1 MLHISIGQD
10 RYLQKHLEGWER
22 EKLKRILEKKKNN
35 QYRRNHSRLLF
46 LQDQD
51 QASLIN
57 KLKDYLTKEEI
68 MLGIAESVIGVAGK
82 VLDKFVEDK
91 DLKTKLSHELK
102 SQIVSLDLAQAQ
114 TNLEQAK
121 HPSIFVAG
129 ARPAIMWICAFG
141 LGWQFVFQPVAVW
154 IIAVGGIDVVLP
166 IIETEGLLSLTLA
179 LLGLGGM
186 RSFEKSKGIQRN
198 NMKK

>member
-1 MLHISIGQD
+1 
-10 RYLQKHLEGWER
+10 
-22 EKLKRILEKKKNN
+22 
-35 QYRRNHSRLLF
+35 
-46 LQDQD
+46 
-51 QASLIN
+51 
-57 KLKDYLTKEEI
+57 

-141 LGWQFVFQPVAVW
+141 LGWQIVFQPVAVW
-154 IIAVGGIDVVLP
+154 GIAVSGIDVVLP

>member
-1 MLHISIGQD
+1 MDL
-10 RYLQKHLEGWER
+10 
-22 EKLKRILEKKKNN
+22 N
-35 QYRRNHSRLLF
+35 
-46 LQDQD
+46 
-51 QASLIN
+51 
-57 KLKDYLTKEEI
+57 

-102 SQIVSLDLAQAQ
+102 SQIVALDLAQAQ

-154 IIAVGGIDVVLP
+154 GIAVSGIDVVLP

>member
-1 MLHISIGQD
+1 
-10 RYLQKHLEGWER
+10 
-22 EKLKRILEKKKNN
+22 
-35 QYRRNHSRLLF
+35 
-46 LQDQD
+46 
-51 QASLIN
+51 
-57 KLKDYLTKEEI
+57 

-91 DLKTKLSHELK
+91 DLKTKLSHEVK

-141 LGWQFVFQPVAVW
+141 RGWQFVFQPVAVW

>member
-1 MLHISIGQD
+1 
-10 RYLQKHLEGWER
+10 
-22 EKLKRILEKKKNN
+22 
-35 QYRRNHSRLLF
+35 
-46 LQDQD
+46 
-51 QASLIN
+51 
-57 KLKDYLTKEEI
+57 

-154 IIAVGGIDVVLP
+154 VLAVSGADIVIPV
-166 IIETEGLLSLTLA
+166 IETEGLLSLTLA

>member
-1 MLHISIGQD
+1 
-10 RYLQKHLEGWER
+10 
-22 EKLKRILEKKKNN
+22 
-35 QYRRNHSRLLF
+35 
-46 LQDQD
+46 
-51 QASLIN
+51 
-57 KLKDYLTKEEI
+57 

-154 IIAVGGIDVVLP
+154 AIALSGADGVLP
-166 IIETEGLLSLTLA
+166 IIETEGLMSLTLA

-186 RSFEKSKGIQRN
+186 RSFEKTKGIQRN
-198 NMKK
+198 NKKK

>member
-1 MLHISIGQD
+1 
-10 RYLQKHLEGWER
+10 
-22 EKLKRILEKKKNN
+22 
-35 QYRRNHSRLLF
+35 
-46 LQDQD
+46 
-51 QASLIN
+51 
-57 KLKDYLTKEEI
+57 

-141 LGWQFVFQPVAVW
+141 LGWQFVFQPVAIW